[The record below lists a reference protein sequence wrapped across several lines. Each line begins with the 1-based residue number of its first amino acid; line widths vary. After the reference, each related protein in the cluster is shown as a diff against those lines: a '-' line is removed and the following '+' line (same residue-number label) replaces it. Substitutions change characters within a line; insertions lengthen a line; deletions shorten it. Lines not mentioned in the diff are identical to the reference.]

1 MSIKYAYLVG
11 IVYDNEFLNS
21 AFMYQTELQT
31 QKIEINS
38 PENIRKWCTLFNCKE
53 VDLRIAISVTG
64 NSLKAVHDYLIITRN
79 KN

>member
-1 MSIKYAYLVG
+1 VG
-11 IVYDNEFLNS
+11 TVYNNEILNTS
-21 AFMYQTELQT
+21 FMYQTQLQT

-53 VDLRIAISVTG
+53 EDLRIAISVTG